1 MTDLSNVRCVL
12 FLHCPEEV
20 LEQRLLSRGKNSG
33 RTDDNAEAAK
43 KRFRTYVET
52 TLPVSSRRF
61 WVPVG
66 LREPQTLVS
75 SFVTGF
81 SFRDFSRGTAPPQ
94 DSTVFPTG
102 DTPLFRLY
110 VQF

>member
-1 MTDLSNVRCVL
+1 MFASFLGGGGDAAEQGWEATMTDLSDVRCVL

-52 TLPVSSRRF
+52 TLPVSSQRF
-61 WVPVG
+61 IVPVG
-66 LREPQTLVS
+66 LAATNTCVLLSNQLLV
-75 SFVTGF
+75 
-81 SFRDFSRGTAPPQ
+81 
-94 DSTVFPTG
+94 
-102 DTPLFRLY
+102 
-110 VQF
+110 